1 MAGRIEA
8 EVEKIVEE
16 LLENTALE
24 LVAVDYVKERD
35 WYLRVFIDKEG
46 GVDLDDCQDLSR
58 KLEELLDAQ
67 DLIKTSYILEVSS
80 PGLDRELKK
89 PRDFQREMGKDI
101 DVSLFAPLD
110 GKKVVTGPL
119 SAYDG
124 ETINVG
130 NMAIPMDKVA
140 KVNLHKIGR
149 AHV

>member
-8 EVEKIVEE
+8 EVEKIIEE
-16 LLENTALE
+16 LLVNTALE

-130 NMAIPMDKVA
+130 DMAIPMDKVA
-140 KVNLHKIGR
+140 KVNLHIDF
-149 AHV
+149 

>member
-101 DVSLFAPLD
+101 DVSLFVPLD

-130 NMAIPMDKVA
+130 DMAIPMDKVA
-140 KVNLHKIGR
+140 KVNLHIDF
-149 AHV
+149 

>member
-1 MAGRIEA
+1 VAGRIEA

-16 LLENTALE
+16 LLENTDLE

-130 NMAIPMDKVA
+130 DMAIPMDKVA
-140 KVNLHKIGR
+140 KVNLHIDF
-149 AHV
+149 

>member
-130 NMAIPMDKVA
+130 DMAIPMDKVA
-140 KVNLHKIGR
+140 KVNLHIDF
-149 AHV
+149 

>member
-46 GVDLDDCQDLSR
+46 GVDLADCQDLSR

-67 DLIKTSYILEVSS
+67 DIIKTSYILEVSS

-130 NMAIPMDKVA
+130 DMAIPMDKVA
-140 KVNLHKIGR
+140 KVNLHIDF
-149 AHV
+149 

>member
-16 LLENTALE
+16 LLVNTALE

-67 DLIKTSYILEVSS
+67 DIIKTSYILEVSS

-101 DVSLFAPLD
+101 DVSLFTPLD

-130 NMAIPMDKVA
+130 DMAIPMDKVA
-140 KVNLHKIGR
+140 KVNLHIDF
-149 AHV
+149 

>member
-67 DLIKTSYILEVSS
+67 DFIKTSYILEVSS

-130 NMAIPMDKVA
+130 DMAIPMDKVA
-140 KVNLHKIGR
+140 KVNLHIDF
-149 AHV
+149 

>member
-8 EVEKIVEE
+8 EVEKIVED

-130 NMAIPMDKVA
+130 DMAIPMDKVA
-140 KVNLHKIGR
+140 KVNLHIDF
-149 AHV
+149 

>member
-130 NMAIPMDKVA
+130 DMAIPMDKVA
-140 KVNLHKIGR
+140 KVNLNIDF
-149 AHV
+149 

>member
-35 WYLRVFIDKEG
+35 WYLRVFIDTEG

-110 GKKVVTGPL
+110 GKKVVTGSL

-130 NMAIPMDKVA
+130 DMAIPMDKVA
-140 KVNLHKIGR
+140 KVNLHIDF
-149 AHV
+149 

>member
-80 PGLDRELKK
+80 PGLNRELKK

-130 NMAIPMDKVA
+130 DMAIPMDKVA
-140 KVNLHKIGR
+140 KVNLHIDF
-149 AHV
+149 

>member
-46 GVDLDDCQDLSR
+46 SVDLDDCQDLSR

-67 DLIKTSYILEVSS
+67 DLIKASYILEVSS

-130 NMAIPMDKVA
+130 DMAIPMDKVA
-140 KVNLHKIGR
+140 KVNLHIDF
-149 AHV
+149 

>member
-16 LLENTALE
+16 LLKNTALE

-58 KLEELLDAQ
+58 KLEELLDVQ

-130 NMAIPMDKVA
+130 DMAIPMDKVA
-140 KVNLHKIGR
+140 KVNLHIDF
-149 AHV
+149 

>member
-16 LLENTALE
+16 LLENTDLE

-130 NMAIPMDKVA
+130 DMAIPMDKVA
-140 KVNLHKIGR
+140 KVNLHIDF
-149 AHV
+149 

>member
-67 DLIKTSYILEVSS
+67 DIIKTSYILEVSS

-124 ETINVG
+124 GTINVG
-130 NMAIPMDKVA
+130 DMAIPMDKVA
-140 KVNLHKIGR
+140 KVNLHIDF
-149 AHV
+149 

>member
-58 KLEELLDAQ
+58 KLEDLLDAQ

-89 PRDFQREMGKDI
+89 PRDFQREIGKDI

-130 NMAIPMDKVA
+130 DMAIPMDKVA
-140 KVNLHKIGR
+140 KVNLHIDF
-149 AHV
+149 

>member
-24 LVAVDYVKERD
+24 LVEVDYVKERD

-130 NMAIPMDKVA
+130 DMAIPMDKVA
-140 KVNLHKIGR
+140 KVNLHIDF
-149 AHV
+149 

>member
-58 KLEELLDAQ
+58 KLEELLDAK
-67 DLIKTSYILEVSS
+67 DIIKTSYILEVSS

-130 NMAIPMDKVA
+130 DMAIPMDKVA
-140 KVNLHKIGR
+140 KVNLHIDF
-149 AHV
+149 

>member
-8 EVEKIVEE
+8 GVEKIVEE

-67 DLIKTSYILEVSS
+67 DIIKTSYILEVSS

-130 NMAIPMDKVA
+130 DMAIPMDKVA
-140 KVNLHKIGR
+140 KVNLHIDF
-149 AHV
+149 

>member
-101 DVSLFAPLD
+101 DVSFFAPLD

-130 NMAIPMDKVA
+130 DMAIPMDKVA
-140 KVNLHKIGR
+140 KVNLHIDF
-149 AHV
+149 

>member
-24 LVAVDYVKERD
+24 LVAVDYIKERD

-58 KLEELLDAQ
+58 KLEELLDVQ

-110 GKKVVTGPL
+110 GKKVLTGPL

-130 NMAIPMDKVA
+130 DMAIPMDKVA
-140 KVNLHKIGR
+140 KVNLHIDF
-149 AHV
+149 

>member
-8 EVEKIVEE
+8 EVENIVEE
-16 LLENTALE
+16 LLVNTALE

-67 DLIKTSYILEVSS
+67 DIIKTSYILEVSS

-130 NMAIPMDKVA
+130 DMAIPMDKVA
-140 KVNLHKIGR
+140 KVNLHIDF
-149 AHV
+149 

>member
-67 DLIKTSYILEVSS
+67 DIIKTSYILEVSS

-119 SAYDG
+119 SAYDW

-130 NMAIPMDKVA
+130 DMAIPMDKVA
-140 KVNLHKIGR
+140 KVNLHIDF
-149 AHV
+149 

>member
-58 KLEELLDAQ
+58 KLEELLDAK

-130 NMAIPMDKVA
+130 DMAIPMDKVA
-140 KVNLHKIGR
+140 KVNLHIDF
-149 AHV
+149 

>member
-67 DLIKTSYILEVSS
+67 NLIKTSYILEVSS

-130 NMAIPMDKVA
+130 DMAIPMDKVA
-140 KVNLHKIGR
+140 KVNLHIDF
-149 AHV
+149 

>member
-16 LLENTALE
+16 LLKNTALE

-58 KLEELLDAQ
+58 KLEDLLDVQ

-130 NMAIPMDKVA
+130 DMAIPMDKVA
-140 KVNLHKIGR
+140 KVNLHIDF
-149 AHV
+149 

>member
-35 WYLRVFIDKEG
+35 WYLRVFIDKES

-67 DLIKTSYILEVSS
+67 DIIKTSYILEVSS

-130 NMAIPMDKVA
+130 DMAIPMDKVA
-140 KVNLHKIGR
+140 KVNLHIDF
-149 AHV
+149 

>member
-46 GVDLDDCQDLSR
+46 GVDLDDCQELSR

-130 NMAIPMDKVA
+130 EMAIPMDKVA
-140 KVNLHKIGR
+140 KVNLHIEF
-149 AHV
+149 

>member
-110 GKKVVTGPL
+110 GKKVITGPL

-130 NMAIPMDKVA
+130 DMAIPMDKVA
-140 KVNLHKIGR
+140 KVNLHIDF
-149 AHV
+149 

>member
-24 LVAVDYVKERD
+24 LVAVDYAKERD

-67 DLIKTSYILEVSS
+67 DIIKTSYILEVSS

-130 NMAIPMDKVA
+130 DMAIPMDKVA
-140 KVNLHKIGR
+140 KVNLHIDF
-149 AHV
+149 

>member
-110 GKKVVTGPL
+110 CKKVVTGPL

-130 NMAIPMDKVA
+130 DMAIPMDKVA
-140 KVNLHKIGR
+140 KVNLHIDF
-149 AHV
+149 

>member
-67 DLIKTSYILEVSS
+67 YLIKTSYILELSS

-130 NMAIPMDKVA
+130 DMAIPMDKVA
-140 KVNLHKIGR
+140 KVNLHIDF
-149 AHV
+149 

>member
-119 SAYDG
+119 SAYDE

-130 NMAIPMDKVA
+130 DMAIPMDKVA
-140 KVNLHKIGR
+140 KVNLHIDF
-149 AHV
+149 

>member
-67 DLIKTSYILEVSS
+67 DIIKTSYILEVSS

-101 DVSLFAPLD
+101 DVSLFAPIG

-130 NMAIPMDKVA
+130 DMAIPMDKVA
-140 KVNLHKIGR
+140 KVNLHIDF
-149 AHV
+149 